1 MIYPRISLL
10 GNYHQSTLRFWLV
23 VFVGMLC
30 MPVVGLAQC
39 PGSQKIYQQL
49 TALSAGSSGP
59 LLVRDLKA
67 LEKQCVRCGQT
78 NDSVYAKLLHTL
90 GKTYLDLGQYDSV
103 LFFSR
108 KAIAVNNNGTAFSKR
123 ANTANSYFNIG
134 RALIERQRKDE
145 AIYAYTR
152 CVQVANQYPE
162 KYRVGANAWAQ
173 QASSYYLS
181 GDYQKAIQC
190 SEQGYRLAV
199 RAGNTTWQVHNL
211 VQKAQA
217 LVSLGQLQLAE
228 TTLQEALGLISQTN
242 DPDQIA
248 PVYAIMAD
256 FQRDTKHETKAIRYY
271 KRALMANQQAD
282 NAYGCAQTLA
292 SLGRISQTIQHDYQ
306 QAIRYYEQALSYN
319 SNDVFAKT
327 AIIGSIG
334 NTYKD
339 QKNYSR
345 AIHYYQQALLTAPI
359 GFANTQPTKNPALQ
373 LVRKSSSKGYLLTI
387 LLGKA
392 DAWLDWA
399 KATNNRS
406 YLKNALN
413 TYRLADELIDF
424 MRWEHTGQQS
434 KLFWREKTRGMYE
447 RAIETCYRLSDAPN
461 AFRFF
466 EKSRAVMLADKLN
479 ELGARQQLPPTQ
491 AAQEQTLRQQ
501 VTTLQSQLAD
511 TKTRS
516 DSLQTAL
523 NAAQNNLDRF
533 LTQLETTNP
542 AYYRYKYDNTVPA
555 LPDVQ
560 HWLGQEKASLVSY
573 FVGDSALYL
582 LGITPAGAKL
592 IRQSVDRYRQ
602 ETAAFRQLLADG
614 NAQNRNF
621 GQYKT
626 LAYSLHRQLLAPLGL
641 PDGRVVVSPDGFF
654 LPLDALSRR
663 ADQPDFLVNHYAFSY
678 TYSVRL
684 LLKDPDRA
692 ASWNFTGSQRAFL
705 GMAPIAFPAGLSP
718 LPGSD
723 DALTQIGNGFA
734 SPMLLTGPTATRRA
748 FLSQSPGHRVIQLF
762 THADADTSRK
772 AVSDEP
778 VLFFADSSLRLSDLN
793 NQPPFGAELLVL
805 SACRTG
811 LGANQQGEGVFSL
824 ARGFASLG
832 IPSIGTTLWS
842 VENQATY
849 RLTKLF
855 YEFLQQGL
863 PKDVALQR
871 AKQQFI
877 TEGDAAN
884 QLPAR
889 WAGLILV
896 GDAAPLSQSI
906 AWWVWA
912 LVWTGAGLLL
922 LAFAQRKHLFQTLR
936 R

>member
-1 MIYPRISLL
+1 MIYLTINLL
-10 GNYHQSTLRFWLV
+10 KAHHQLRLLPWLV
-23 VFVGMLC
+23 IFLGMLLT
-30 MPVVGLAQC
+30 PVWGLAQC
-39 PGSQKIYQQL
+39 TGSQKIYQQL
-49 TALSAGSSGP
+49 TALSAGSTGP
-59 LLVRDLKA
+59 LLINNLKT
-67 LEKQCVRCGQT
+67 LEKQCIRCGQT
-78 NDSVYAKLLHTL
+78 NDSVYAKLLHTF
-90 GKTYLDLGQYDSV
+90 GKTYLDLGKYDSV

-108 KAIAVNNNGTAFSKR
+108 KSIAVNNNGTALSKR
-123 ANTANSYFNIG
+123 ANTANSYFNMG
-134 RALIERQRKDE
+134 RAFIELHRKDE
-145 AIYAYTR
+145 AIAAYAR
-152 CVQVANQYPE
+152 CIHIAVQYPE

-173 QASSYYLS
+173 QASLYYLS
-181 GDYQKAIQC
+181 GDYEKVIQC
-190 SEQGYRLAV
+190 AEQGYQLAV

-217 LVSLGQLQLAE
+217 LVNLGQLQLAE
-228 TTLQEALGLISQTN
+228 TTLQEALGLVSQTN
-242 DPDQIA
+242 DPAQIA
-248 PVYAIMAD
+248 PVYSIIAD
-256 FQRDTKHETKAIRYY
+256 FQRDSKHETKAIRYY
-271 KRALMANQQAD
+271 ERALLASQQAG
-282 NAYGCAQTLA
+282 NAYGCAQAVA
-292 SLGRISQTIQHDYQ
+292 SLGRISQLIQHDYQ
-306 QAIRYYEQALSYN
+306 QARRFYQQALSYN
-319 SNDVFAKT
+319 GNDLFAKA

-334 NTYKD
+334 STYKD
-339 QKNYSR
+339 QKNYSQ
-345 AIHYYQQALLTAPI
+345 AIQYYQQALITAPI
-359 GFANTQPTKNPALQ
+359 GFANRQPTNNPALQ

-392 DAWLDWA
+392 DIWLDYA
-399 KATNNRS
+399 KPTNNPA
-406 YLKNALN
+406 YLKNALA
-413 TYRLADELIDF
+413 TYQLADQLIDF

-434 KLFWREKTRGMYE
+434 KLFWREQTRRMYE
-447 RAIETCYRLSDAPN
+447 RAIETCYRLKDTTN

-479 ELGARQQLPPTQ
+479 ELGARQQLPPAQ
-491 AAQEQTLRQQ
+491 AAQEQTLRQRL
-501 VTTLQSQLAD
+501 TTLQSQLAD
-511 TKTRS
+511 TKTRP

-523 NAAQNNLDRF
+523 STAQDKLDRF
-533 LTQLETTNP
+533 LKQLETSNP
-542 AYYRYKYDNTVPA
+542 TYYRYKYDNTVPT

-560 HWLGQEKASLVSY
+560 QWLGQEKASLVSY
-573 FVGDSALYL
+573 FVGDSVLYV
-582 LGITPAGAKL
+582 LGITPTGAKL
-592 IRQSVDRYRQ
+592 IQRPVAQYRQ
-602 ETAAFRQLLADG
+602 ETAAFRQLLADA

-626 LAYSLHRQLLAPLGL
+626 LAHSLYQQLLAPLGL

-678 TYSVRL
+678 TYSARL
-684 LLKDPDRA
+684 LLKDPNRT
-692 ASWNFTGSQRAFL
+692 ASWSFPGSQRAFL
-705 GMAPIAFPAGLSP
+705 GMAPITFPAGLAT

-723 DALTQIGNGFA
+723 DALTQIGKGFA
-734 SPMLLTGPTATRRA
+734 WPTLLTGPTATRRA

-772 AVSDEP
+772 AASEEP

-793 NQPPFGAELLVL
+793 NQQPFGAELLVL

-849 RLTKLF
+849 RLTELF

-877 TEGDAAN
+877 TEDDAAN

-896 GDAAPLSQSI
+896 GDAAPLSQGV
-906 AWWVWA
+906 AWWVWM
-912 LVWTGAGLLL
+912 LVGGSL
-922 LAFAQRKHLFQTLR
+922 LAGVGVWIWRKGTR
-936 R
+936 E